1 MKQRE
6 QITRGRLRA
15 QINVEAVDHGVCI
28 FCPTEVST
36 RLYQHLAAKHIESLP
51 PRPAIFS
58 PFYPLHELI
67 VTLSLDEASA
77 EVTAFV
83 AGMPEICYEREV
95 V

>member
-15 QINVEAVDHGVCI
+15 QISIEAVDGGVCI
-28 FCPTEVST
+28 FCPTEVSE
-36 RLYQHLAAKHIESLP
+36 RLYQYFAARDISSSP

-67 VTLSLDEASA
+67 VTLPLDQASA
-77 EVTAFV
+77 EVTEFV
-83 AGMPEICYEREV
+83 AGLPKI
-95 V
+95 